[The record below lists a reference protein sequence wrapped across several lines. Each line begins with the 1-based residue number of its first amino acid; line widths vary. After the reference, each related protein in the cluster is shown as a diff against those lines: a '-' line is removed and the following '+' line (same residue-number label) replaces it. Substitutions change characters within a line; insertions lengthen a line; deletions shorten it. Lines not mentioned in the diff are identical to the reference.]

1 MPYLFY
7 YITILINLHNPIP
20 LYRSKTASPTN
31 KTTAPNLWLVLYI
44 RLSPRTGKIIARN
57 APPTAPPIW
66 PARLIP
72 GIRTLP
78 IILTTKSVR

>member
-1 MPYLFY
+1 M
-7 YITILINLHNPIP
+7 
-20 LYRSKTASPTN
+20 ASPTN

-44 RLSPRTGKIIARN
+44 RFSPLTGKITARN

-78 IILTTKSVR
+78 IMLTTKVSDKIALAVGYKDCELHSEEQ